1 MSSRVVMKVMDQ
13 DLVKDEVVGSMVFN
27 LKDCIGS
34 LNGKFFWKNIYGA
47 PLDKSGANT
56 EMMNSNPEV
65 ASTWKGRILMKVEA
79 KKTDRPVCKAQ
90 EIDEEGDDIDEA
102 DPYLENR
109 DYEIIAEVGQ
119 GIALPSDSKY
129 RVMIKIAEHEL
140 VTPDPVLQKGCYNR
154 WLHRFSQQT
163 LSMPYKDIYD
173 IGKIFIYL
181 MNGKDP
187 ISYYKADIETFMNQS
202 PEIQWFEMNPDL
214 SIGKIKDHYK
224 SGIISVKISIH
235 NKSAKGPFNFS
246 DVPAWKAVPNA
257 KRIGVKTVRAYIY
270 QCRDLPAAD
279 ADGQSDPF
287 IKVWDSTPDEKKT
300 IVIEDNNNPLF
311 YQTLELKV
319 EA

>member
-1 MSSRVVMKVMDQ
+1 
-13 DLVKDEVVGSMVFN
+13 
-27 LKDCIGS
+27 
-34 LNGKFFWKNIYGA
+34 
-47 PLDKSGANT
+47 
-56 EMMNSNPEV
+56 
-65 ASTWKGRILMKVEA
+65 
-79 KKTDRPVCKAQ
+79 
-90 EIDEEGDDIDEA
+90 
-102 DPYLENR
+102 
-109 DYEIIAEVGQ
+109 
-119 GIALPSDSKY
+119 
-129 RVMIKIAEHEL
+129 
-140 VTPDPVLQKGCYNR
+140 
-154 WLHRFSQQT
+154 
-163 LSMPYKDIYD
+163 
-173 IGKIFIYL
+173 

-187 ISYYKADIETFMNQS
+187 ISYYKADVETFMNQS

-224 SGIISVKISIH
+224 AGIISVKLSIH
-235 NKSAKGPFNFS
+235 NKSEKGPFNFS

-279 ADGQSDPF
+279 EDGQSDPF